1 MSLTYFNCALITLID
16 FLVLAH
22 CIRPFWILVK
32 ELTNPGKMFSK
43 KSTVLTKPWF
53 FRFLIHLTSLFNS
66 KSFITTLWYDT
77 TTWGEWPSW
86 LRCCDQ
92 NRKVP
97 SSNPTRY
104 LARLRDPTHYEA
116 LGDPRVKY
124 VKCKWLT
131 SGEWGCLLNNG
142 PKLVHGAAKLQLK
155 K

>member
-1 MSLTYFNCALITLID
+1 MSLTYFNHALITLID

-32 ELTNPGKMFSK
+32 ELTNPGKMFFK

-66 KSFITTLWYDT
+66 KSFIATLWYDT

-97 SSNPTRY
+97 KSNPTKC
-104 LARLRDPTHYEA
+104 LARLRDPTS
-116 LGDPRVKY
+116 LWGSWWPSGQI
-124 VKCKWLT
+124 CKMQVINIRWVRL
-131 SGEWGCLLNNG
+131 
-142 PKLVHGAAKLQLK
+142 PPQ
-155 K
+155 

>member
-97 SSNPTRY
+97 SSNPTRC
-104 LARLRDPTHYEA
+104 LARLRDPTS
-116 LGDPRVKY
+116 LWGSWWPSGQI
-124 VKCKWLT
+124 CKMQVINIRWVRL
-131 SGEWGCLLNNG
+131 
-142 PKLVHGAAKLQLK
+142 PPQ
-155 K
+155 

>member
-22 CIRPFWILVK
+22 CIQPFWILVK
-32 ELTNPGKMFSK
+32 ELTNPGKMFFK

-97 SSNPTRY
+97 SSNPTWC
-104 LARLRDPTHYEA
+104 LARLRDPTS
-116 LGDPRVKY
+116 LWGSWWPSGQI
-124 VKCKWLT
+124 CKMQVINIRWVRL
-131 SGEWGCLLNNG
+131 
-142 PKLVHGAAKLQLK
+142 PPQ
-155 K
+155 